1 MKRSSWWLRALTVPV
16 LMVLAAASAN
26 AQSPI
31 AVSPST
37 VNVSSQGAT
46 TVFVTFRGLQGF
58 TPDTIGSDIH
68 AVSGNTPGMP
78 YLPWVMSKFLNL
90 GFSLEQVVAMATA
103 TPAKIIGRLDKLGT
117 LAVGAPADVSI
128 LELVEGPV
136 DFVDTRKNARKGN
149 RHLKPVATVRA
160 GRPFGRPY
168 PSPFTYP

>member
-1 MKRSSWWLRALTVPV
+1 MAEP
-16 LMVLAAASAN
+16 A
-26 AQSPI
+26 I
-31 AVSPST
+31 A
-37 VNVSSQGAT
+37 
-46 TVFVTFRGLQGF
+46 QGF

-103 TPAKIIGRLDKLGT
+103 TPAKIIGKLDKLGT
-117 LAVGAPADVSI
+117 LAIGAPADVSV

-136 DFVDTRKNARKGN
+136 DFVDTRKNSRKGG
-149 RHLKPVATVRA
+149 RHLKPLATVRA

-168 PSPFTYP
+168 PSPFAYP